1 MERAVNFKTYRS
13 WRSHDN
19 LTIGAVLDWL
29 SLDVAQFD
37 ESLVQ
42 VDVLAL
48 QIVMLLEAPEQLV
61 GALLQGEGKPF
72 CQVNVDLGA
81 HVLSEHC

>member
-1 MERAVNFKTYRS
+1 ML
-13 WRSHDN
+13 DG
-19 LTIGAVLDWL
+19 LT
-29 SLDVAQFD
+29 LDVAQLD

-48 QIVMLLEAPEQLV
+48 QVVMLLEASEQLV

-72 CQVNVDLGA
+72 SQVNVDLRA
-81 HVLSEHC
+81 HVLCKDC